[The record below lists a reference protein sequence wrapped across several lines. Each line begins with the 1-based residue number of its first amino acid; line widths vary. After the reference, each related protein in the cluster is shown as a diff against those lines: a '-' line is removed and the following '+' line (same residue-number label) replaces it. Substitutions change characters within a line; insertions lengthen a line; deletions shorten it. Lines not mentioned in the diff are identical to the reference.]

1 MILKIAVVEDD
12 KTQQENTVSLLENY
26 AKEHDYVFS
35 FSVFDNAFLFLQE
48 FKKGL
53 FDIVFMDINMPG
65 INGLDASKEMRQ
77 IDDSISLIFVTDFA
91 QFAIRGYEVDAY
103 DFMVKPVNQEHLT
116 LKLDRLI
123 PNLEKKKKEKKLKI
137 KTGGGILAV
146 NMDDIVFIEVKSH
159 DTIIHLQDGEHR
171 VSVPLSQLEEVLPPE
186 QFYRSNHCYIVNLK
200 FVTSVEK
207 FEVRMA
213 TGEKLQISHPKKKG
227 LLMSMMNYLGESV

>member
-12 KTQQENTVSLLENY
+12 EIQQKNTIALLEKY
-26 AKEHDYVFS
+26 AKEHGYVFS
-35 FSVFDNAFLFLQE
+35 FSVFDNAFLFLQD

-77 IDDSISLIFVTDFA
+77 IDDAISLIFVTDFA

-103 DFMVKPVNQEHLT
+103 DFMVKPVNLEHLT

-123 PNLEKKKKEKKLKI
+123 PNLEKRKKEKKLKI

-146 NMDDIVFIEVKSH
+146 NIDDIVFIEVKSH
-159 DTIIHLQDGEHR
+159 DTIIHMQDGEHR
-171 VSVPLSQLEEVLPPE
+171 VSIPFSQLEETLPSE

-200 FVTSVEK
+200 FVTSVDK

-213 TGEKLQISHPKKKG
+213 TGEALQISHPKKKG
-227 LLMSMMNYLGESV
+227 LLMSLMNYLGESV